1 MRDTMRPHPLTPRLD
16 LARERVLG
24 INGTMNRLKLSSFL
38 NSLHVPWGMETEAL
52 RQRVQQ
58 EQRFV
63 EWLRTA
69 NLRFADA
76 QLERML
82 AIKSA
87 HEGGLSIRQIE
98 YDR

>member
-1 MRDTMRPHPLTPRLD
+1 
-16 LARERVLG
+16 
-24 INGTMNRLKLSSFL
+24 
-38 NSLHVPWGMETEAL
+38 METEAL
-52 RQRVQQ
+52 RQRLQQ

-63 EWLRTA
+63 ERLRTA

-87 HEGGLSIRQIE
+87 HEGGLSIRQIASATGLSASRVHQVLNTE
-98 YDR
+98 EPTKMPVWATDLVIHPKPIEKRLR